1 MEVVQVY
8 LRARAIWEVPT
19 CSSGRRGRGV
29 RANLAGGS
37 GAYWISW
44 AVEVPSCDFC
54 CSLTTPISG
63 PRRACGPTAGY
74 INYIDMLAVGNGL
87 CQPGGGRWAL
97 GFGDRK
103 HRRTAVETRSAA
115 ALGQQVLCCRW
126 SSARGSIKRAP
137 ANSQR
142 PPACITTLTTTNHQ
156 QPLGRAKSADGPAS
170 AASHRSN
177 MAFLST
183 RTSTPPG
190 RGPVNMQV
198 LLLLLAAG
206 CCSSIPIDSH

>member
-1 MEVVQVY
+1 MRFLLLPHYPHIGPQAG
-8 LRARAIWEVPT
+8 LR
-19 CSSGRRGRGV
+19 
-29 RANLAGGS
+29 
-37 GAYWISW
+37 
-44 AVEVPSCDFC
+44 SCG
-54 CSLTTPISG
+54 L
-63 PRRACGPTAGY
+63 Y
-74 INYIDMLAVGNGL
+74 YIDMLAVGNGL

-126 SSARGSIKRAP
+126 SARGSIKRAP

-190 RGPVNMQV
+190 RGPVNYILYEFLVICCMKF
-198 LLLLLAAG
+198 LLKFQFFEERR
-206 CCSSIPIDSH
+206 

>member
-1 MEVVQVY
+1 
-8 LRARAIWEVPT
+8 
-19 CSSGRRGRGV
+19 
-29 RANLAGGS
+29 
-37 GAYWISW
+37 
-44 AVEVPSCDFC
+44 
-54 CSLTTPISG
+54 
-63 PRRACGPTAGY
+63 
-74 INYIDMLAVGNGL
+74 MLAVGNGL

-126 SSARGSIKRAP
+126 SARGSIKRAP

-190 RGPVNMQV
+190 RGPVNNHCR
-198 LLLLLAAG
+198 LGSGGGGGRSKFPTRHGSARAFRLFAISYLLAIIIAA
-206 CCSSIPIDSH
+206 

>member
-1 MEVVQVY
+1 M
-8 LRARAIWEVPT
+8 
-19 CSSGRRGRGV
+19 
-29 RANLAGGS
+29 
-37 GAYWISW
+37 
-44 AVEVPSCDFC
+44 
-54 CSLTTPISG
+54 
-63 PRRACGPTAGY
+63 
-74 INYIDMLAVGNGL
+74 

-126 SSARGSIKRAP
+126 SARGSIKRAP

-142 PPACITTLTTTNHQ
+142 PPACITTNQ

-190 RGPVNMQV
+190 RGPVNIRITTSSRRSHRLSRIRRAGSPALRTPSAPIRACSELPTKANEGPAQV
-198 LLLLLAAG
+198 PVAPRADCPG
-206 CCSSIPIDSH
+206 CYNWGGCSQIAKPKQ

>member
-1 MEVVQVY
+1 M
-8 LRARAIWEVPT
+8 
-19 CSSGRRGRGV
+19 
-29 RANLAGGS
+29 
-37 GAYWISW
+37 
-44 AVEVPSCDFC
+44 
-54 CSLTTPISG
+54 
-63 PRRACGPTAGY
+63 
-74 INYIDMLAVGNGL
+74 

-126 SSARGSIKRAP
+126 SARGSIKRAP

-142 PPACITTLTTTNHQ
+142 PPACITTNQ

-183 RTSTPPG
+183 RTPTPPG
-190 RGPVNMQV
+190 RGAVNTWAFPAV
-198 LLLLLAAG
+198 LCCEPLASSRAKSGFPGAG
-206 CCSSIPIDSH
+206 GARGRTRGGLGGLWQNSKRPGPGWSASPLAP

>member
-1 MEVVQVY
+1 MRFLLLPHYPHIGPQAG
-8 LRARAIWEVPT
+8 LR
-19 CSSGRRGRGV
+19 
-29 RANLAGGS
+29 
-37 GAYWISW
+37 
-44 AVEVPSCDFC
+44 SCG
-54 CSLTTPISG
+54 L
-63 PRRACGPTAGY
+63 Y
-74 INYIDMLAVGNGL
+74 YIDMLAVGNGL
-87 CQPGGGRWAL
+87 CQPGGGRCAL

-126 SSARGSIKRAP
+126 SARGSIKRAP

-142 PPACITTLTTTNHQ
+142 PPACITTNQ

-190 RGPVNMQV
+190 RGPVNMSQKCV
-198 LLLLLAAG
+198 VCAKKLKESGESKLEQRSNTRSLRRMKQRDAWT
-206 CCSSIPIDSH
+206 SMH

>member
-1 MEVVQVY
+1 M
-8 LRARAIWEVPT
+8 
-19 CSSGRRGRGV
+19 
-29 RANLAGGS
+29 
-37 GAYWISW
+37 
-44 AVEVPSCDFC
+44 
-54 CSLTTPISG
+54 
-63 PRRACGPTAGY
+63 
-74 INYIDMLAVGNGL
+74 

-126 SSARGSIKRAP
+126 SARGSIKRAP

-183 RTSTPPG
+183 RTPTPPG
-190 RGPVNMQV
+190 RGPVNNGACIFILRNTPGLIGPNRGVQRTPEATRARC
-198 LLLLLAAG
+198 LGWATQRSQPAKHPTNSIWAAY
-206 CCSSIPIDSH
+206 

>member
-1 MEVVQVY
+1 MQFLLLPHY
-8 LRARAIWEVPT
+8 PHIGPQAGLR
-19 CSSGRRGRGV
+19 
-29 RANLAGGS
+29 
-37 GAYWISW
+37 
-44 AVEVPSCDFC
+44 SCG
-54 CSLTTPISG
+54 L
-63 PRRACGPTAGY
+63 Y
-74 INYIDMLAVGNGL
+74 YIDMLAVGNGL

-137 ANSQR
+137 ASSQR
-142 PPACITTLTTTNHQ
+142 PPACITTNQ

-183 RTSTPPG
+183 RTSTPPRQG
-190 RGPVNMQV
+190 GLLIAQVARIFRAKTRLKTGICGPNRNAQRARRV
-198 LLLLLAAG
+198 
-206 CCSSIPIDSH
+206 

>member
-1 MEVVQVY
+1 
-8 LRARAIWEVPT
+8 LRFLLLPHYPHIGPQ
-19 CSSGRRGRGV
+19 
-29 RANLAGGS
+29 AGLR
-37 GAYWISW
+37 
-44 AVEVPSCDFC
+44 SCG
-54 CSLTTPISG
+54 L
-63 PRRACGPTAGY
+63 Y
-74 INYIDMLAVGNGL
+74 YIDMLAVGNGL

-126 SSARGSIKRAP
+126 SARGSIKRAP

-142 PPACITTLTTTNHQ
+142 PPACITTNQ

-183 RTSTPPG
+183 RTPTPPG
-190 RGPVNMQV
+190 RGPVNTAA
-198 LLLLLAAG
+198 LLPEELCCPMRPPSAAILGVPRRLAFPEGLNLHAPRRAPLDRLFRALSPLAL
-206 CCSSIPIDSH
+206 CPVSL

>member
-137 ANSQR
+137 ASSSQR
-142 PPACITTLTTTNHQ
+142 PPACITTNQ

-190 RGPVNMQV
+190 RGPVNRFP
-198 LLLLLAAG
+198 G
-206 CCSSIPIDSH
+206 P